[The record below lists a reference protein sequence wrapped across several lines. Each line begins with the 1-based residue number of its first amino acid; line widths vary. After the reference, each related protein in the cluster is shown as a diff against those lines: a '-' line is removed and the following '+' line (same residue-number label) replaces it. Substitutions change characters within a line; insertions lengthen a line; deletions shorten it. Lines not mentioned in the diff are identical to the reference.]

1 MLPYKNNVRIFI
13 IEFACVIFLQM
24 FYAFTTSGVETGFM
38 MALGLIPGAILAV
51 LALAIKNEK
60 IVLRII
66 YLITIITFFILSVA
80 SGTFSSLP
88 LMYLAAAVTL
98 CLFINRNV
106 LIEYS
111 IITVILLIGT
121 LLLKREQLA
130 ETTDI
135 NMYVIYVMLY
145 AFASVA
151 LVFIATGVKQY
162 QKDMEE
168 KNDIA
173 NEALE
178 AKGNFLANMSHEIR
192 TPMNAIYG
200 MAEILEKQNFGVKEN
215 EYVAVIKRSSENL
228 LSIINEILDFSK
240 VDSGKMTLDP
250 DSYDFNTLLQDVVT
264 IIRFRMREKN
274 IELVQEID
282 KNIPSVLYG
291 DSVRVRQI
299 LINLLNN
306 AVKFTNRGT
315 ITLRMNWAPNSNLD
329 GSLYI
334 DVEDT
339 GVGISEEN
347 LSKLFT
353 AFGQLN
359 TKKNRNVEGTGLGLA
374 IVKNLV
380 DLMRGKIQV
389 HSVLNEGSCFEVQIP
404 QGISNNTPCNY
415 EPGSGTMVE
424 DGQQYQVSF
433 VAPSAKILIVDDNK
447 VNRVVAGEL
456 LQLFHIEPYFAESG
470 QQAIDAIEQQLI
482 TYDLVFMDHMMPF
495 MDGVEATKQIRKLQ
509 GEYAQKIPI
518 IALTANAIKGVETQ
532 FKLAGMNDFLAK
544 PIDLELLD
552 EILVKW
558 LPQEMR
564 FSPDMTPEEI
574 ARQKENVDYSK
585 MTPEEILKHLD
596 GLDTREGI
604 KNCAGSISVYF
615 DLLRAYATSNMVNLL
630 QMQFDQEDIQN
641 YTLTAHSIKGASKNI
656 GATEVAELAY
666 MLERAGNR
674 GDIEFIWD
682 NHEAF
687 YDAYRSIILKL
698 KKIFFSDF

>member
-13 IEFACVIFLQM
+13 IEFACVVFLQM
-24 FYAFTTSGVETGFM
+24 FYAFTTEGIETGFM
-38 MALGLIPGAILAV
+38 MALGLVPGMILAV
-51 LALAIKNEK
+51 LAWMIKNEAV
-60 IVLRII
+60 VLRLI
-66 YLITIITFFILSVA
+66 YSITIITFFFLAQST
-80 SGTFSSLP
+80 GTYASLP
-88 LMYLAAAVTL
+88 LMYLAVAVTL
-98 CLFINRNV
+98 CLFINMRI

-111 IITVILLIGT
+111 TAAILMLVGVCLFHREII
-121 LLLKREQLA
+121 A
-130 ETTDI
+130 AD
-135 NMYVIYVMLY
+135 NMYIIYIMLY

-151 LVFIATGVKQY
+151 LVFIASGVRQY

-168 KNDIA
+168 KNEIA
-173 NEALE
+173 KDALE

-200 MAEILEKQNFGVKEN
+200 MAELLETQNLGVKEKG
-215 EYVAVIKRSSENL
+215 YIAVIKRSSDNL

-240 VDSGKMTLDP
+240 VDSGKMTLTP
-250 DSYDFNTLLQDVVT
+250 DSYDFNTMIQDVVT

-274 IELVQEID
+274 IELIQEID
-282 KNIPSVLYG
+282 KNIPKVLYG
-291 DSVRVRQI
+291 DSIRVRQI

-306 AVKFTNRGT
+306 AVKFTNRGS
-315 ITLRMNWAPNSNLD
+315 ITLRINWVMNSNLD

-339 GVGISEEN
+339 GIGISEEN
-347 LSKLFT
+347 LAKLFT

-389 HSVLNEGSCFEVQIP
+389 HSVLNAGSCFEVQIP
-404 QGISNNTPCNY
+404 QGITDHNPCNY
-415 EPGSGTMVE
+415 EPGNGTTLE
-424 DGQQYQVSF
+424 ESEQYNVSF
-433 VAPSAKILIVDDNK
+433 CAPGAKVLVVDDNK

-456 LQLFHIEPYFAESG
+456 LALFRIEAHFAESG
-470 QQAIDAIEQQLI
+470 QEAIDKVDKQLVN
-482 TYDLVFMDHMMPF
+482 YDIIFMDHMMPY
-495 MDGVEATKQIRKLQ
+495 MDGVEATKQIRKLA
-509 GEYAQKIPI
+509 GDYAKSVPI
-518 IALTANAIKGVETQ
+518 IALTANAIKGVEAQ
-532 FKLAGMNDFLAK
+532 FLTAGMNDFLAK
-544 PIDLELLD
+544 PIDVALLD
-552 EILVKW
+552 EILVRW
-558 LPQEMR
+558 LPADKR
-564 FSPDMTPEEI
+564 YSPDLTMEEI
-574 ARQKENVDYSK
+574 AAKQANIDYSK
-585 MTPEEILKHLD
+585 MSPEEIIKHLD
-596 GLDTREGI
+596 GLDTKEGI

-630 QMQFDQEDIQN
+630 QMHFEQEDMQN
-641 YTLTAHSIKGASKNI
+641 YALTAHSIKGASKNI

-687 YDAYRSIILKL
+687 YDAYRGMIMQL
-698 KKIFFSDF
+698 KKIFFSEF